1 MKNNIK
7 NHQKMNRLT
16 LALRVNQSKNEH
28 VS

>member
-7 NHQKMNRLT
+7 IHQKLKSLT